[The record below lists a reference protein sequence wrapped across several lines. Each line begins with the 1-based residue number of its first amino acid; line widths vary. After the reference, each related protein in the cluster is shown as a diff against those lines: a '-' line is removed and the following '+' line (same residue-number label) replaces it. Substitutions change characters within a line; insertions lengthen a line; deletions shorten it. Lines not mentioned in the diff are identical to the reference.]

1 MMCRESEERER
12 ATLKREEKKKQG
24 DPLEEVNILV
34 IVVVDGCEI
43 GCTLNCQTSA
53 IICRAIEF
61 LAIIN

>member
-34 IVVVDGCEI
+34 IVVVDGCD
-43 GCTLNCQTSA
+43 
-53 IICRAIEF
+53 
-61 LAIIN
+61 

>member
-1 MMCRESEERER
+1 M
-12 ATLKREEKKKQG
+12 LKREEKKKQG